1 MFRRLLA
8 AAAAMLFVLAA
19 AAAPVAAQVG
29 GNGTLKGRAYFD
41 LAKGLSDANEDMLTF
56 GFRRVYFTY
65 DMTISETVKGRFRTD
80 MSQESDGKQRL
91 YLKHAYADWSAGERV
106 TLRAGVMG
114 TIMFS
119 EVEDVW
125 AYRAVAKMM
134 EDGFKVRSSADFGV
148 MGKVKLNDMASVN
161 VMMAN
166 GEGYDKADDGANR
179 KAYEVQG
186 LFMPISGLTVSGYL
200 GLRGF
205 DADGDPATTGD
216 QEDATTIDL
225 AGGYA
230 QGPFA
235 VGGSVAMVS
244 NWNGTADQKAQGI
257 SGWGRFTLP
266 SAPLTLLAK
275 FDRFDPDTD
284 TDDDQTIYIVAGL
297 DYAAG
302 KGLSIVPNIQQYKVG
317 NADATTSFLLTFYW
331 KW

>member
-1 MFRRLLA
+1 MFRRLITIAALLLA
-8 AAAAMLFVLAA
+8 VAT
-19 AAAPVAAQVG
+19 AAAPAAAQVG
-29 GNGTLKGRAYFD
+29 GTGTLKGRAYFD

-56 GFRRVYFTY
+56 AFRRVYFTY
-65 DMTISETVKGRFRTD
+65 DMTMSETVKGRFRTD
-80 MSQESDGKQRL
+80 IAQDSDGRSRL
-91 YLKHAYADWSAGERV
+91 YIKHAYADWKAGDMV
-106 TLRAGVMG
+106 GFRAGVMG

-134 EDGFKVRSSADFGV
+134 EDEFKVRSSSDFGV
-148 MGKVKLNDMASVN
+148 MGRVKLNDLAGVN

-166 GEGYDKADDGANR
+166 GEGYDKKDDGANR

-186 LFMPISGLTVSGYL
+186 LLAPIPGLTVSGYF

-205 DADGDPATTGD
+205 DADNDPATTND

-225 AGGYA
+225 AAGYT

-244 NWNGTADQKAQGI
+244 NWDGTADQKAQGI

-284 TDDDQTIYIVAGL
+284 TDDDQTTYIVAGL

-302 KGLSIVPNIQQYKVG
+302 QGLSIIPNIQQYKVG

>member
-1 MFRRLLA
+1 MFRRLITATAL
-8 AAAAMLFVLAA
+8 LFTVA
-19 AAAPVAAQVG
+19 AAAPAAAQVG

-41 LAKGLSDANEDMLTF
+41 LMKGLSDSNEDVLTF
-56 GFRRVYFTY
+56 AFRRVFFTY
-65 DMTISETVKGRFRTD
+65 DLKMSDTVTGRFRTD
-80 MSQESDGKQRL
+80 VKQESDGCTRV
-91 YLKHAYADWSAGERV
+91 YLKHAYADWKATDMVS
-106 TLRAGVMG
+106 LRAGVMG

-134 EDGFKVRSSADFGV
+134 EDEFKVRSSADFGV
-148 MGKVKLNDMASVN
+148 MGRVKMNDMLSVN
-161 VMMAN
+161 AMMAN
-166 GEGYDKADDGANR
+166 GEGHDKKDDGASR

-186 LFMPISGLTVSGYL
+186 LLAPIPGLTVSGYL
-200 GLRGF
+200 GRRGF
-205 DADGDPATTGD
+205 DADGDPATTND
-216 QEDATTIDL
+216 QEDATTIDV

-230 QGPFA
+230 RGPFA

-257 SGWGRFTLP
+257 SAWGRFTLP

-275 FDRFDPDTD
+275 FDRFDPNTD
-284 TDDDQTIYIVAGL
+284 MDDDQTTYIVAGL

-302 KGLSIVPNIQQYKVG
+302 QGMSIIPNIQQYKVG
-317 NADATTSFLLTFYW
+317 NADAETSFLLTFYW